1 MVASILADRVG
12 TRRHYLVISSL
23 VVIVSLTGL
32 IVAPGL
38 AWGWAIT
45 GGAFLAVLFT
55 IGLTL
60 PLDVSHDPARVAP
73 VVGLMMFVGYM
84 TMAFT
89 PAILGAVRDATGS
102 FTTSLWLIV
111 GSTVLMLGAS
121 LLATPERL
129 AGRG

>member
-1 MVASILADRVG
+1 V
-12 TRRHYLVISSL
+12 
-23 VVIVSLTGL
+23 
-32 IVAPGL
+32 
-38 AWGWAIT
+38 T

-84 TMAFT
+84 AMASM

-111 GSTVLMLGAS
+111 AGMVAMVGAS
-121 LLATPERL
+121 LLASPERL
-129 AGRG
+129 AGRA